1 MKKGKREEKR
11 ETFYPIFFAPE
22 LIVGNNN
29 KNACRKTKKS
39 LSCVGG
45 KLFVL
50 YHVGAPITEI
60 SNLSYVLEIQTPKVQ
75 GTPILAVSS
84 KRLSSSLILF

>member
-1 MKKGKREEKR
+1 M
-11 ETFYPIFFAPE
+11 
-22 LIVGNNN
+22 GNNN
-29 KNACRKTKKS
+29 KNAEKKFV
-39 LSCVGG
+39 LQG

-84 KRLSSSLILF
+84 KRLLSSMILFRAV